1 MASVTKTQA
10 RAELEEF
17 IQSKPFSCL
26 GARAALK
33 RDTITHGHY
42 QLLGDE
48 ESAKEHHQDL
58 AEYARSLP
66 GTLSDKSFRT
76 FVATFDAPG
85 LLAELEFEQLLWQHL
100 QLVHDIDS
108 KENAPD
114 TRFASDPGQSTFG
127 FQTAGHAF
135 FVVGLH
141 PGASRASRRFTRIAA
156 AFNSNVQFVLMG
168 DSFTRMQEKIRGR
181 EVTNNGSVNPSFTT
195 YEYTQPARHFSG
207 RFTEDDWKCPFQSRS

>member
-1 MASVTKTQA
+1 MESATKAQA
-10 RAELEEF
+10 RAELDEF

-42 QLLGDE
+42 RELGDA
-48 ESAKEHHQDL
+48 ESAREHHRDL
-58 AEYARSLP
+58 AEYARGLP
-66 GTLSDKSFRT
+66 GTLSDKSFKT

-85 LLAELEFEQLLWQHL
+85 LLDEPEFERLLWQHL
-100 QLVHDIDS
+100 QLVHDIDIQ
-108 KENAPD
+108 EHTPD
-114 TRFASDPGQSTFG
+114 TRFSSDPAEATFG
-127 FQTAGHAF
+127 FPTAGHAF

-141 PGASRASRRFTRIAA
+141 PGSSRASRRFTRIAA

-168 DSFTRMQEKIRGR
+168 ETFDRMQEKIRGR

-207 RFTEDDWKCPFQSRS
+207 RFTEQDWKCPFEPRG